1 VLVALVLIFSLKVYS
16 IMDLITITA
25 IDLGGSSDTMTRT
38 FNTENLESMS
48 SSVLQWEKEIPFRR
62 YELTT
67 DELIQDDKL
76 EEVLDMLEVTI

>member
-1 VLVALVLIFSLKVYS
+1 
-16 IMDLITITA
+16 MITITA

-38 FNTENLESMS
+38 FNTEDLESMS
-48 SSVLQWEKEIPFRR
+48 NSVLEWEQEEIPFRR

-67 DELIQDDKL
+67 DELIQDKKL